1 MKRRLMTSYTLTR
14 VLIALVMGILIGYK
28 TFWWSG
34 ALVGVATLAFFLWA
48 MSSGRYLVE
57 PDGSATPMRL
67 DERMRLIRDRA
78 ARTAFIMLMLVLAA
92 LAIYFGFIQPGDIPL
107 QILLGVLGLG
117 FLAYFVSDALQRQ
130 GQVG

>member
-1 MKRRLMTSYTLTR
+1 
-14 VLIALVMGILIGYK
+14 MGILIGYK

-67 DERMRLIRDRA
+67 DERMRVIRDRA
-78 ARTAFIMLMLVLAA
+78 ARIAFITLMLALAA

-117 FLAYFVSDALQRQ
+117 FLAYFVSDAFQRQ
-130 GQVG
+130 RSVR